1 LQIEYKSNG
10 GDSIIKCIAKI
21 MNGISFILDGVIN
34 GISNFIET
42 NIAGLQYLIDE
53 ILNSEKRYNA
63 ECLRKESRIYLLKK
77 QEPYIPPVIVE
88 RQSHNEETKN

>member
-1 LQIEYKSNG
+1 M
-10 GDSIIKCIAKI
+10 D
-21 MNGISFILDGVIN
+21 GISFILDGVIN

-42 NIAGLQYLIDE
+42 NISGVQYLIDE

-88 RQSHNEETKN
+88 RQSHIEETKD

>member
-1 LQIEYKSNG
+1 
-10 GDSIIKCIAKI
+10 

-42 NIAGLQYLIDE
+42 NIAGVQYLIDE

>member
-1 LQIEYKSNG
+1 
-10 GDSIIKCIAKI
+10 

>member
-10 GDSIIKCIAKI
+10 GDSIIRCIAKI
-21 MNGISFILDGVIN
+21 LDGISFILNGVIN

-42 NIAGLQYLIDE
+42 NMAGVQYLIDE
-53 ILNSEKRYNA
+53 VINSEKRYNA
-63 ECLRKESRIYLLKK
+63 ECLRKSSRIYLLKK

-88 RQSHNEETKN
+88 RQSHNEETKD